1 MKELKSNPEKNL
13 PPDDST
19 KIFFLAVKAAMELK
33 VCLCN
38 EIPLH
43 ALCPPLMRKLD
54 KCQD

>member
-38 EIPLH
+38 EIPLY

-54 KCQD
+54 